1 MKNKVKKPMLL
12 LTLFLLTFLL
22 STSASAMSGSRTW
35 VLVETMFSSS
45 SPGLARV
52 WSDGLAISRAREGLL
67 IFRMRDASSEEERW
81 LKDKRGVWTGKATT
95 LYCDTMKVIL
105 VQGEKDEKGSE
116 YCKRGIAFKLM
127 PDGKWES
134 GVYLMRTYGWGTSYR
149 ERWGDFLFGLGEG
162 KI

>member
-1 MKNKVKKPMLL
+1 MKSKAKKPMFLL
-12 LTLFLLTFLL
+12 MFLLTFLL
-22 STSASAMSGSRTW
+22 STSVFAISGSRTW

-45 SPGLARV
+45 SPELTRV

-67 IFRMRDASSEEERW
+67 IFRMRDASSEEELW
-81 LKDKRGVWTGKATT
+81 LKDKRGTWTGKATT

-105 VQGEKDEKGSE
+105 VYGEKDEKGSE